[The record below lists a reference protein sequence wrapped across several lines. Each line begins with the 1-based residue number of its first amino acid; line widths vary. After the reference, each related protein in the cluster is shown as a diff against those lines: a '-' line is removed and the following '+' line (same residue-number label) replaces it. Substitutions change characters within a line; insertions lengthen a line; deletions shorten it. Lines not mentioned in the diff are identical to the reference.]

1 MSEEPRIR
9 QVHQLDQSIWLD
21 NLSRRL
27 LVSGDLERLRDR
39 GVAGITSNPP
49 SSGRPSP
56 TRRPTTRACAGWR
69 PPAASRARSCGT

>member
-1 MSEEPRIR
+1 MSGEPRIR

-39 GVAGITSNPP
+39 GVTGITSNPTIFRKAIAD
-49 SSGRPSP
+49 SS
-56 TRRPTTRACAGWR
+56 T
-69 PPAASRARSCGT
+69 

>member
-9 QVHQLDQSIWLD
+9 QVHQLDQSLWLD

-39 GVAGITSNPP
+39 GVTGITSNPTIFRKAIAD
-49 SSGRPSP
+49 SATYDG
-56 TRRPTTRACAGWR
+56 GV
-69 PPAASRARSCGT
+69 RARSCGT